1 MKIRIFLFKNGK
13 FEDKNKPKRKFRKF
27 KEKRRN
33 LIYEWGIFYMKGQ
46 KPKRKKVIILIETKN
61 KRIIDI
67 INQLEKENKVI
78 PATDDNVFK
87 ALFQSEI
94 SKPVLAYII
103 SEVINL
109 NEKYIFDNLVFKN
122 TELIKNKR
130 IEKGKVTDL
139 LVEIKGAIINLEMN
153 RTLPKG
159 TIIKNITYHHKLAS
173 EIKIVKDEYDNNKKI
188 IQINFDCTNKF
199 DERLIIKFML
209 MDEEGKYILDEN
221 FENYHINMASIR
233 KRWYTGGEPITRFE
247 KILLMLQLN
256 DKDELRDLVKGD
268 KELENMEKRIEE
280 LSYDEDIIGLY
291 DKEAYDKMAH
301 DIDVAEARKEGR
313 EEATSER
320 NMEIAKN
327 MLAKDTD
334 INFISE
340 VTGLTKEEIEGLK

>member
-1 MKIRIFLFKNGK
+1 MFKNRK
-13 FEDKNKPKRKFRKF
+13 LEDKNKPKRKFGKL

-33 LIYEWGIFYMKGQ
+33 LIYGRGIFYMKGQ
-46 KPKRKKVIILIETKN
+46 KQKRKRGDNMIETKN

-67 INQLEKENKVI
+67 INQLDKENKVI

-94 SKPVLAYII
+94 SKPVLSYII

-122 TELIKNKR
+122 TELIKSKR

-153 RTLPKG
+153 KTLPKG
-159 TIIKNITYHHKLAS
+159 TIIKNITYHHKQAS
-173 EIKIVKDEYDNNKKI
+173 EIKVINEQYDSNSKKI

-247 KILLMLQLN
+247 KILLMLQLE
-256 DKDELRDLVKGD
+256 DKDELRDLVNGD

-313 EEATSER
+313 EEATSESKI
-320 NMEIAKN
+320 EIAKH
-327 MLAKDTD
+327 MLQDKAAIETIMKY
-334 INFISE
+334 
-340 VTGLTKEEIEGLK
+340 TGLTKEEIEGLK

>member
-1 MKIRIFLFKNGK
+1 M
-13 FEDKNKPKRKFRKF
+13 
-27 KEKRRN
+27 
-33 LIYEWGIFYMKGQ
+33 
-46 KPKRKKVIILIETKN
+46 VETKN

-122 TELIKNKR
+122 TELIKSKR
-130 IEKGKVTDL
+130 IEKGKRTDL

-153 RTLPKG
+153 RRLPKG
-159 TIIKNITYHHKLAS
+159 TLIKNITYHHKLAS
-173 EIKIVKDEYDNNKKI
+173 EIKIVKDEYDSNNKKI

-247 KILLMLQLN
+247 KILLMLQLE
-256 DKDELRDLVKGD
+256 DKDELRNLVKGD

-280 LSYDEDIIGLY
+280 LSYNEDIIGLY

-301 DIDVAEARKEGR
+301 DIDVAEARKEGIEHGR
-313 EEATSER
+313 KEATSESKI
-320 NMEIAKN
+320 EIAKN
-327 MLAKDTD
+327 MLNLNIDIDT
-334 INFISE
+334 ISKS
-340 VTGLTKEEIEGLK
+340 TGLTKEEIEGLK